1 MKRKGVRPP
10 SRASRARRDMLLKAG
25 IWVFLAIFIFSAVGV
40 AIAFR

>member
-1 MKRKGVRPP
+1 MKRKQTPPP
-10 SRASRARRDMLLKAG
+10 SRAARARRDALLKAG